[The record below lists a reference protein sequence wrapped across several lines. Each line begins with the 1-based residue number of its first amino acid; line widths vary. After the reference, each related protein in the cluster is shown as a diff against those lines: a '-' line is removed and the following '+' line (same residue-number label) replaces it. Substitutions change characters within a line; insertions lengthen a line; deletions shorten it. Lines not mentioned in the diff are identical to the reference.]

1 MLRDIHASTTVVS
14 GRAEKMLPS
23 HVFLDVLQALSRVE
37 LDAMKFASR
46 TLNTRIHAHHT
57 RPRSKAVVVCQH
69 GSCFTVYDEAYSIH
83 YVPFEEAKFLL
94 EDCVVTAVDFRRH
107 FSCDPRAAK
116 GKPPDSASPLTVDSS
131 AGASAR
137 PICSG
142 VLHALYD

>member
-1 MLRDIHASTTVVS
+1 MLRDIYTSTTVVS
-14 GRAEKMLPS
+14 GRAERMLPS
-23 HVFLDVLQALSRVE
+23 HVFLDVLQALSRLE
-37 LDAMKFASR
+37 LDAMKFATR

-83 YVPFEEAKFLL
+83 YVPYEEAEFLL
-94 EDCVVTAVDFRRH
+94 ADCVITAVDFRRY
-107 FSCDPRAAK
+107 FSCDPRVAK
-116 GKPPDSASPLTVDSS
+116 GKSPASASPLTVSFS